1 MPQPGAEPVVDW
13 SHDWDHHDEAWVT
26 DPYRVW
32 NQMRGECPMGRTARY
47 NDGTWLPLTYDQLHA
62 IAHDTESFSNK
73 HYGIT
78 AGGTDYNRSHM
89 PPINSDPPDHHAIRR
104 LILPFFAPRAIESWR
119 GAIEQHCVELAES
132 IAGRGEGDAAIDYAQ
147 HIPVFA
153 IAAILGIPH
162 EQGDQFREW
171 VVDFVERGAV
181 DPALRI
187 SAQNEILAY
196 MDTQIAHRRANPGDD
211 LISFLVSAELEGE
224 PLDDD
229 TIRRVL
235 QLQLVAGIDTTW
247 SSIGAAMWHLATHAD
262 DRQRLAAEPE
272 LISTAIEEFLR
283 AYAPVNV
290 ARIIAADTV
299 VDGMEMKAGE
309 SVMMSY
315 PIACRDPQK
324 FDNPDQVIIDREV
337 NRHIAFGVGI
347 HRCLG
352 SNLARLE
359 MEVALTTWMRLIP
372 EFELAPGATVRW
384 SEGQIRGPKQIPIVV
399 KPPTA

>member
-162 EQGDQFREW
+162 EQGDQFLKEAGQRLSTCFREGDTVHETGPGDAIW
-171 VVDFVERGAV
+171 LPDGVEVIYEA
-181 DPALRI
+181 DEKAT
-187 SAQNEILAY
+187 LAY
-196 MDTQIAHRRANPGDD
+196 
-211 LISFLVSAELEGE
+211 
-224 PLDDD
+224 
-229 TIRRVL
+229 
-235 QLQLVAGIDTTW
+235 
-247 SSIGAAMWHLATHAD
+247 
-262 DRQRLAAEPE
+262 
-272 LISTAIEEFLR
+272 AI
-283 AYAPVNV
+283 
-290 ARIIAADTV
+290 
-299 VDGMEMKAGE
+299 
-309 SVMMSY
+309 Y
-315 PIACRDPQK
+315 PIDWR
-324 FDNPDQVIIDREV
+324 
-337 NRHIAFGVGI
+337 
-347 HRCLG
+347 
-352 SNLARLE
+352 
-359 MEVALTTWMRLIP
+359 
-372 EFELAPGATVRW
+372 
-384 SEGQIRGPKQIPIVV
+384 KQ
-399 KPPTA
+399 AGLD